1 MIIYEESVSNFI
13 NQCLVLQNVAE
24 VITQSMHLHG
34 INAFDQSQINAWRA
48 SLPEV
53 AKVLSDSTIDRG
65 CDVGIEYKPSI
76 SRDRVDFLICGKDE
90 DGTRNVVVLELK
102 QWSDVSDSNKP
113 YFVFTNGGGG
123 LKDYWHPS
131 YQAEN
136 YVCIIRNFN
145 EYIQK
150 EKIGLYACSYLHNM
164 PEKTSPVLNDVE
176 KFPLVKNSPA
186 FLSEDREKLKEFI
199 ERYVKKPYRSP
210 RDVSLLYEIDN
221 SRLVPSSQLA
231 DTLESSLKGNG
242 FFSYDEHQANAVSTI
257 VSAVREAKY
266 YNEKKTIL
274 IKGGPGSGKSIV
286 ALNAMGELIKGTKKN
301 SKDKVTTVYVTA
313 NAAPKNMYKAQLIGK
328 DYSKRFLSELFKSPS
343 SFQKSKENDFDCI
356 LVDEAHRVF
365 HYAAGSYGIS
375 RELPDGI
382 ESLIKASLVTVFFVD
397 DNQFVTR
404 YDYGTIDH
412 IKAAA
417 QKWHS
422 RIIEGKDLELTSE
435 FRCLGGEDYV
445 SFIRG
450 FLGYENGSKHYCV
463 KSNRYDFRIFDNAKD
478 MMDEIKKRDEEERNG
493 ESKSGRCRIVSG
505 YAFDWVTKGKRRE
518 EDGYDIALDLDSN
531 RPFYAKWN
539 LFNSSLGADYS
550 WLNDPDSIEEIGCIH
565 SAQGLDM
572 PYCGVIIGMD
582 MTYDEKTDSLVF
594 HNEVHPSMDKSISNK
609 EKDAAIS
616 SSLIR
621 NTYHVLLTRGIKG
634 TYVYCQDKKLRE
646 HLRSMVQTQQQE

>member
-1 MIIYEESVSNFI
+1 MIIYEDSVSNFI
-13 NQCLVLQNVAE
+13 QQCLISRNISE
-24 VITQSMHLHG
+24 VVTESMHLHNM
-34 INAFDQSQINAWRA
+34 NAFDQSQINAWKA

-53 AKVLSDSTIDRG
+53 AKVLSTSDIDRE
-65 CDVGIEYKPSI
+65 CDVGIEYKPSV
-76 SRDRVDFLICGKDE
+76 SRDRVDFLICGEDE
-90 DGTRNVVVLELK
+90 HGARNVVVLELK

-136 YVCIIRNFN
+136 YISIIRNFN

-150 EKIGLYACSYLHNM
+150 EKIGLHACSYLHNM
-164 PEKTSPVLNDVE
+164 PERIKGTLNDE
-176 KFPLVKNSPA
+176 AKFPLVRISPA
-186 FLSEDREKLKEFI
+186 FLSEDQDELKEFI
-199 ERYVKKPYRSP
+199 EKYVKKPYRSK
-210 RDVSLLYEIDN
+210 RGSSLLYEIDN
-221 SRLVPSSQLA
+221 SRLVPSNQLA
-231 DTLESSLKGNG
+231 DTLDSSLKGNG
-242 FFSYDEHQANAVSTI
+242 FFSYDEHQAIAVSTI
-257 VSAVREAKY
+257 VSEVREAKF

-274 IKGGPGSGKSIV
+274 IKGGPGSGKSVV

-301 SKDKVTTVYVTA
+301 SKDKITTVYVTA

-328 DYSKRFLSELFKSPS
+328 DYSKCFLSELFKSPS
-343 SFQKSKENDFDCI
+343 SFQKCKENDFDCV

-375 RELPDGI
+375 KKLPDGI
-382 ESLIKASLVTVFFVD
+382 ESLIRASYVTVFFVD

-417 QKWHS
+417 RKYHS
-422 RIIEGKDLELTSE
+422 RVIEGKDLELTSE

-450 FLGYENGSKHYCV
+450 FLGYGNGNKSYFV
-463 KSNRYDFRIFDNAKD
+463 KNNRYDFRIFDCAKD
-478 MMDEIKKRDEEERNG
+478 MMDEIKKRDIEERKG
-493 ESKSGRCRIVSG
+493 EQRSGRCRIVSG
-505 YAFDWVTKGKRRE
+505 YTFDWVTKGKRRE
-518 EDGYDIALDLDSN
+518 EEGYDIALDLDN
-531 RPFYAKWN
+531 EKPFYAKWN
-539 LFNSSLGADYS
+539 LFNSSLPADYS
-550 WLNDPDSIEEIGCIH
+550 WLNDPDSIEEVGCIH

-582 MTYDEKTDSLVF
+582 MTYDDKTHSLVF
-594 HNEVHPSMDKSISNK
+594 NNEVHPSMDKSISNK
-609 EKDAAIS
+609 REDKDIS
-616 SSLIR
+616 ADLIR

-634 TYVYCQDKKLRE
+634 TYVYCQDRKLRE
-646 HLRSMVQTQQQE
+646 YLKGMIQADQ